1 MQEVVNSYITDLV
14 AQARLTKLVL
24 SSPDEHGYELVQGL
38 IRYKGRIWLGTNS
51 ALETKIISA
60 LHSSAVGGHSGTQA
74 TYQRVKRLFA
84 WHGMKVSVTDF
95 VRQCDVCQHA
105 KHLNT
110 HPGGLLQPLPIP
122 AGAWR
127 DITMD
132 FVVGLPLSE
141 GYNVIL
147 VVVDHFTKYAHF
159 VPLHHPYSA
168 PLVARVFVD
177 SIVKL
182 HGMTHSITSVTA
194 YSLASF
200 GSYSLKHWEPN

>member
-1 MQEVVNSYITDLV
+1 
-14 AQARLTKLVL
+14 
-24 SSPDEHGYELVQGL
+24 
-38 IRYKGRIWLGTNS
+38 
-51 ALETKIISA
+51 
-60 LHSSAVGGHSGTQA
+60 
-74 TYQRVKRLFA
+74 VKRLFA
-84 WHGMKVSVTDF
+84 WQGMKFSVTDF

-147 VVVDHFTKYAHF
+147 VVVDRFTKYAHF

-182 HGMTHSITSVTA
+182 HGIPHSITSVTA